1 MIPAI
6 LVTMR
11 HTAYPAILD
20 RLKQAC
26 ENRLYM
32 NIYLFIMVYK
42 FIYLL
47 LLIIILIISINI

>member
-1 MIPAI
+1 MTPGI

-11 HTAYPAILD
+11 HTAYPAIVD
-20 RLKQAC
+20 RPKQAC

-47 LLIIILIISINI
+47 LLIIILYY